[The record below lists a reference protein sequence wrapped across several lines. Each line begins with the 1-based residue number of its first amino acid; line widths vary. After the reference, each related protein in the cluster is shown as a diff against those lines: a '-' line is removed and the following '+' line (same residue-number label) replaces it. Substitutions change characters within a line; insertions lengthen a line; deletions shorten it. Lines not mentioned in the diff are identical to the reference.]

1 MGQTESAGEGAA
13 PTTPPEVEV
22 SRRRQD
28 YLHRLGIQKDG
39 KAFHHVPVTHT
50 EAPGL
55 LESGPEGRERLRT
68 FSSFSTKGADS
79 NEAGGEADSAAPAEA
94 SGDGVRVFE
103 MNTLDL
109 RSQDDFRV
117 SFLRKLS
124 YEKVWVPK
132 AQRPPKHQTV
142 IIFDW
147 DDTLLPSAWLL
158 QQGLHPSKPEMPSW
172 EQRAQLKDLCRC
184 VRRTLRHA
192 KSYGTVVLVTN
203 AERGWIELSC
213 QRYFPGLLPML
224 ESVKIVSARAAH
236 EKPGVTSPTVWKS
249 LAFASEINN
258 VFNAFPTE
266 QRKNVISFGDAWHER
281 SAVLEVTKHIPNC
294 CTKSFKFMERP
305 DVAQLR
311 REHDLISGC
320 LGHIVSHEGSLDLRV
335 QCPP

>member
-1 MGQTESAGEGAA
+1 MDAKEAQTCQTEDAIS
-13 PTTPPEVEV
+13 
-22 SRRRQD
+22 S
-28 YLHRLGIQKDG
+28 
-39 KAFHHVPVTHT
+39 T
-50 EAPGL
+50 EADDA
-55 LESGPEGRERLRT
+55 ESACSMDLSDSESEISDDGSMLDVGENDMV
-68 FSSFSTKGADS
+68 FS
-79 NEAGGEADSAAPAEA
+79 AE
-94 SGDGVRVFE
+94 E
-103 MNTLDL
+103 TLM
-109 RSQDDFRV
+109 
-117 SFLRKLS
+117 
-124 YEKVWVPK
+124 
-132 AQRPPKHQTV
+132 
-142 IIFDW
+142 IFDW

-158 QQGLHPSKPEMPSW
+158 QQGLHPSKPEMPTS

-192 KSYGTVVLVTN
+192 KSHGTVVLVTN

-249 LAFASEINN
+249 LAFASEINGA
-258 VFNAFPTE
+258 FNSFASE

-305 DVAQLR
+305 DVAQLQ
-311 REHDLISGC
+311 REHELICGC

-335 QCPP
+335 QCPQ